1 MRGRRE
7 NRHARISAA
16 LTLRG
21 IRKIMAETGAYGRGR
36 QSDAARLLLA
46 AARERFAVAAA
57 DLLLPDAARLS
68 EWQRLTAAALLA
80 RLIHSIEGELRAR
93 LAVKFEAHPAVHAAL
108 SSARV
113 PIALPILER
122 AQVLRDAELGNVLVR
137 RVEEHRFWKA
147 HAPENGEDLLFE
159 LVRDADEQVCAE
171 AMELVIARSR
181 RFDRF
186 QEPDMGQVE
195 LPAELQHRLV
205 WLVAASLR
213 HYIVQQHGLA
223 AVDGIIEEA
232 AGALIAMHDE
242 GATLEAHATRLALRL
257 AAAERL
263 DGALLLRMLS
273 EGLLPLFIA
282 GAGAL
287 TGLDYAATWEVIA
300 DPRGRGPAILL
311 RAAGVA
317 REDAAAILLLAN
329 SNGPLVSGTE
339 GDATADQL
347 ELYDSLDRA
356 TAEEVLT
363 LWRAA
368 PGYRTA
374 VARVSTRGRPAAE
387 AA

>member
-1 MRGRRE
+1 
-7 NRHARISAA
+7 
-16 LTLRG
+16 
-21 IRKIMAETGAYGRGR
+21 MADTGANGRGK
-36 QSDAARLLLA
+36 QNDAARLLLA
-46 AARERFAVAAA
+46 AARERFAVAAT
-57 DLLLPDAARLS
+57 DLLLPDQARLS
-68 EWQRLTAAALLA
+68 EWQRLTAAALLT
-80 RLIHSIEGELRAR
+80 RLIHSIEDDLRAR

-122 AQVLRDAELGNVLVR
+122 AQVLRDADLGNVLVR

-147 HAPENGEDLLFE
+147 HAPAEGQDLLFE
-159 LVRDADEQVCAE
+159 LVRDADEEVAAV

-195 LPAELQHRLV
+195 LPAELQHKLV

-213 HYIVQQHGLA
+213 HYIVQQHGLS

-232 AGALIAMHDE
+232 GSALVAAHDE
-242 GATLEAHATRLALRL
+242 GNILEAHATRLAQRF
-257 AAAERL
+257 AGTGRL
-263 DGALLLRMLS
+263 DGAILVRMLA
-273 EGLLPLFIA
+273 EGMLPLFLA
-282 GAGAL
+282 GAATL
-287 TGLDYAATWEVIA
+287 CGLDYAAAWEVMA

-311 RAAGVA
+311 RAGGVE
-317 REDAAAILLLAN
+317 REEAAAILLLAN
-329 SNGPLVSGTE
+329 SHGPWLSGAE
-339 GDATADQL
+339 GDATAAQV

-356 TAEEVLT
+356 AAAEVLR

-368 PGYRTA
+368 PGYRA
-374 VARVSTRGRPAAE
+374 AIARVSTRARPPAE